1 MSRSLPVVA
10 AAESHNNDLLDF
22 PVSRPTKT
30 DGQELYNN
38 YYNRKGLD
46 NKLSTE
52 QMQSSSS
59 QAVSTLH
66 SSLLAVSG
74 FTGIRDTE
82 LSQVRS

>member
-10 AAESHNNDLLDF
+10 AAESHNNDLLGF

-30 DGQELYNN
+30 DGRELYDN

-52 QMQSSSS
+52 QTQSSSP

-66 SSLLAVSG
+66 PSLLAVSG
-74 FTGIRDTE
+74 STGIRDTE
-82 LSQVRS
+82 LSQVPS